1 MPTEAQQRDNMVSV
15 FNRYLLSNVIA
26 GVDGCHIPFLEKPRG
41 IPVGREPEKFRN
53 RKGFWSLNAMILG
66 GFDRRIYNINLGAPG
81 SYHDSAVWTLSQAK
95 AWFEVK
101 FPQRYV
107 LGDSAYAQS
116 DFLMTP
122 YSEAESRIDDNKCL
136 FNIRHS
142 SARVEMT
149 ENIYG
154 MMKRRFPIVKY
165 IRTKLRNAIR
175 ITTAA
180 AILHNMAL
188 DCNDEV
194 PDDDHPDCKRLK
206 DIDDEVDEL
215 NRPIILN
222 HLNPAERKTRA
233 YQMRDN
239 WRLGMDPIPTR
250 KERGMMAN
258 HRVQAEIRRYA
269 RR

>member
-1 MPTEAQQRDNMVSV
+1 
-15 FNRYLLSNVIA
+15 
-26 GVDGCHIPFLEKPRG
+26 
-41 IPVGREPEKFRN
+41 
-53 RKGFWSLNAMILG
+53 
-66 GFDRRIYNINLGAPG
+66 
-81 SYHDSAVWTLSQAK
+81 
-95 AWFEVK
+95 
-101 FPQRYV
+101 
-107 LGDSAYAQS
+107 
-116 DFLMTP
+116 MTP

-142 SARVEMT
+142 SARVEIT
-149 ENIYG
+149 ENMFG
-154 MMKRRFPIVKY
+154 MMKRRFPIVKF

-194 PDDDHPDCKRLK
+194 PDDDHPDCRRFK
-206 DIDDEVDEL
+206 DIDDEVHEL
-215 NRPIILN
+215 NRPIVLN
-222 HLNPAERKTRA
+222 NLNPAERKTRA
-233 YQMRDN
+233 YQIRYN

>member
-1 MPTEAQQRDNMVSV
+1 
-15 FNRYLLSNVIA
+15 
-26 GVDGCHIPFLEKPRG
+26 
-41 IPVGREPEKFRN
+41 
-53 RKGFWSLNAMILG
+53 MILG

-81 SYHDSAVWTLSQAK
+81 SYYDSAVWTLSRAK

-107 LGDSAYAQS
+107 LGDNAYAQS

-180 AILHNMAL
+180 AILHNMEL

-222 HLNPAERKTRA
+222 HLNPGERKTRA
-233 YQMRDN
+233 YQM
-239 WRLGMDPIPTR
+239 
-250 KERGMMAN
+250 
-258 HRVQAEIRRYA
+258 
-269 RR
+269 

>member
-1 MPTEAQQRDNMVSV
+1 MD
-15 FNRYLLSNVIA
+15 
-26 GVDGCHIPFLEKPRG
+26 
-41 IPVGREPEKFRN
+41 
-53 RKGFWSLNAMILG
+53 
-66 GFDRRIYNINLGAPG
+66 
-81 SYHDSAVWTLSQAK
+81 TLTSQGLD
-95 AWFEVK
+95 EVK

-142 SARVEMT
+142 SARFEMT

-165 IRTKLRNAIR
+165 IRTKLSNAIR

-188 DCNDEV
+188 DCNDELTDDLNDVLRIKLSTYLNDDLNLSHKDWVKGAKFIEGSWWPRWGKWLKKYGGKRVLARV
-194 PDDDHPDCKRLK
+194 PGRGKHPVLCDAPGTYVIVKS
-206 DIDDEVDEL
+206 
-215 NRPIILN
+215 RP
-222 HLNPAERKTRA
+222 
-233 YQMRDN
+233 
-239 WRLGMDPIPTR
+239 
-250 KERGMMAN
+250 
-258 HRVQAEIRRYA
+258 
-269 RR
+269 